1 MLVSVDAKKPNP
13 IQTQNKPNFRNAQ
26 MNVTSSITKDYENVR
41 LHRRGETKPNS
52 KPISLPLSC
61 LLSLFYQPQ
70 RASKQSETC
79 PARIRRELIFNRC
92 GFLNLCPRRRVSETC
107 ARAGGYPLPPR
118 RKQTSHPS
126 TAKLGVLRSF
136 RPAGTEN
143 RRLGLQFSCFK
154 VLRPNNR

>member
-1 MLVSVDAKKPNP
+1 MKMHAFTDAKKPKP
-13 IQTQNKPNFRNAQ
+13 IFFKDKLMQPSLPQRF
-26 MNVTSSITKDYENVR
+26 TSKNHPWAIRK
-41 LHRRGETKPNS
+41 TKPNS
-52 KPISLPLSC
+52 KPISLPPSC
-61 LLSLFYQPQ
+61 LLSLFYQPR

-92 GFLNLCPRRRVSETC
+92 GILNLCPRRRVSETC

-126 TAKLGVLRSF
+126 TAKLGVLWSF
-136 RPAGTEN
+136 RPGNAEN

-154 VLRPNNR
+154 VLQPNNR